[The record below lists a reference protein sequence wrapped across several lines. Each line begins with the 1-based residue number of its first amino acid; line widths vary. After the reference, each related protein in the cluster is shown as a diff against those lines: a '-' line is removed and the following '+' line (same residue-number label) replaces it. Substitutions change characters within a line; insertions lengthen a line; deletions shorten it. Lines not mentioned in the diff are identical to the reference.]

1 MPNCAAF
8 GCTNRSSEKPSL
20 LFRQI
25 PSGTRDKQLRT
36 RWLNNIKRDGE
47 LPKNNSFYICSEH
60 FEDECF
66 ERDLK
71 VRFKFSSY
79 LVRMGYY
86 NRKYTNSCYCFSFR
100 RKSLWRIRWV
110 QDG

>member
-8 GCTNRSSEKPSL
+8 SCTNRLVKNRHYY
-20 LFRQI
+20 F
-25 PSGTRDKQLRT
+25 DKQLRT

-47 LPKNNSFYICSEH
+47 LSKNNSFYICSEH

-66 ERDLK
+66 ERELK
-71 VRFKFSSY
+71 VGFKFGFY

-86 NRKYTNSCYCFSFR
+86 NTENIVIAVIVFFH
-100 RKSLWRIRWV
+100 RKSLWRIRRV